1 MEDYI
6 YQTLLPLL
14 EAKNYREIKRI
25 VCYFNPID
33 LVEAFEELPEN
44 YVPIIFRLLN
54 KDLAADT
61 FIEMDTDMQER
72 LIHELTDSELK
83 EVVEELFMD
92 DATDLVEEMPAM
104 IVNRILRQADNETRD
119 IINELLQYPE
129 GSAGSIMTTEFV
141 NLNPR
146 MTAADAI
153 KRIRRTGVDKE
164 TIDTCY
170 VTDYHRHLIG
180 VVSIRAVILADDD
193 DLIVDFMEKNII
205 SVKTLEDQEDV
216 ARMFERYH
224 FTSMPVVDAENRLV
238 GIVTVDD
245 AMDVLTEETT
255 EDIAKMAAIVPSYKP
270 YLKESTYTLWRNRIP
285 WLMVL
290 MVSATF
296 TGMIIN
302 RYEDALAVHVI
313 LAAFIPMLMDTAGNA
328 GSQSSSTIIRGLSLE
343 EIAFADFFKII
354 WKETKVGFF
363 TGVTMGVFTFLKL
376 VLLDKLAVAVA
387 LTVAL
392 TLIATVVSAK
402 IGGSV
407 LPLLANYLRM
417 DPAVVSGPLITT
429 VVDAFS
435 LIIYFRFATAFMGI

>member
-14 EAKNYREIKRI
+14 EAKKYREIKQI
-25 VCYFNPID
+25 VCDFNPID
-33 LVEAFEELPEN
+33 LVEAFEEMPDK
-44 YVPIIFRLLN
+44 YVPVVFRLLS

-61 FIEMDTDMQER
+61 FAEMESDMQEQ
-72 LIHELTDSELK
+72 LLHELTDSELT
-83 EVVEELFMD
+83 EVIEELFLD

-104 IVNRILRQADNETRD
+104 VVNRILRQAHPDTRKA
-119 IINELLQYPE
+119 INELLKYPE

-141 NLNPR
+141 NLQPR
-146 MTAADAI
+146 MTAEDAI

-170 VTDYHRHLIG
+170 VTDSHRHLIG
-180 VVSIRAVILADDD
+180 VISIRSVILANDD
-193 DLIVDFMEKNII
+193 DLVEDLMQKNVI
-205 SVKTLEDQEDV
+205 SVKTLEDQETV
-216 ARMFERYH
+216 ARLFERYH
-224 FTSMPVVDAENRLV
+224 FTSMPVVDAESRLV

-255 EDIAKMAAIVPSYKP
+255 EDIAKMAAIMPSYRP
-270 YLKESTYTLWRNRIP
+270 YLKESAFSIWRNRIP

-296 TGMIIN
+296 TGMIITF
-302 RYEDALAVHVI
+302 YEDALSAFVI
-313 LAAFIPMLMDTAGNA
+313 LTAFIPMLMDTAGNA

-343 EIAFADFFKII
+343 EIEFRDFFRIL
-354 WKETKVGFF
+354 WKECQVGILA
-363 TGVTMGVFTFLKL
+363 GATMGVFTFFKL
-376 VLLDKLAVAVA
+376 LWLDKLAVAVA
-387 LTVAL
+387 MTVCL
-392 TLIATVVSAK
+392 TLFATVVAAK

-407 LPLLANYLRM
+407 LPLIANYLKM

-429 VVDAFS
+429 IVDALS
-435 LIIYFRFATAFMGI
+435 LIIYFQFASIFLGL